1 MAENNIENNVEA
13 AVAEQPEN
21 KKNGFRIGYLFLS
34 FIPFSLIMVIQ
45 TAVIIPGIILSMVDL
60 SNSGQAYDFKSLML
74 IFNQKYAMAVYLIFC
89 AISIAVF
96 FSWYYIGFVK
106 KDPKVFYKKSLGI
119 KPFLLVFVLI
129 ACLYF
134 VVTGAFTLV
143 GILLPEVIK
152 NYSELMAL
160 SSLGANMWITV
171 IYGIILGPIVEELCF
186 RGVAFRLLEKS
197 GLHFIL
203 VIVIQ
208 AAMFGIAHANAVQSL
223 YTFGM
228 GMVFGFLRY
237 KYKTIFISIVAH
249 MLFNFSGTIV
259 ATKLGEWGFPDN
271 LYMLFGV
278 ICAAIFAAAII
289 VIAKDKGIYSE
300 PEAEA

>member
-1 MAENNIENNVEA
+1 MAENNIDNNLEA
-13 AVAEQPEN
+13 AVEEQPEK

-45 TAVIIPGIILSMVDL
+45 SAVIIPGVILSMVDL
-60 SNSGQAYDFKSLML
+60 SESGQAYDFKSLMM
-74 IFNQKYAMAVYLIFC
+74 IFNQKYAMVIYIIFC

-106 KDPKVFYKKSLGI
+106 KDPKVIYKKALGI

-152 NYSELMAL
+152 NYSELMEL
-160 SSLGANMWITV
+160 SSLGTNMWITV

-186 RGVAFRLLEKS
+186 RGVAFRLLEKA
-197 GLHFIL
+197 GLHFML

-208 AAMFGIAHANAVQSL
+208 AALFGLAHANVVQSL

-228 GMVFGFLRY
+228 GMVFGLLRY
-237 KYKTIFISIVAH
+237 KYKTILVTIVAH
-249 MLFNFSGTIV
+249 MFFNFSGTIV

-271 LYMLFGV
+271 LYMLFGA

-289 VIAKDKGIYSE
+289 VIAKDKGDYLQ